1 MRAEVNSR
9 VTNGCADDP
18 VDRATSPIKKRQ
30 IYCDDRVV
38 RDMSRWKRGPG
49 AVPIR
54 LIGKANGWFL
64 EQRHEF
70 RSRLLQFDH
79 SHVLHLLGTTTING
93 RFQCACKQLTDQQRQ
108 KQAYH
113 ERSRLESAKEERA
126 EHNRDEERAPNLAI
140 AKRRHE
146 QIERRTRP
154 LPVNEMKQGLVH
166 SRSKQS
172 GA

>member
-9 VTNGCADDP
+9 VTNGCDDDP

-49 AVPIR
+49 AVPIG

-93 RFQCACKQLTDQQRQ
+93 RFQCACKQLPDQQRQ
-108 KQAYH
+108 EQAYH
-113 ERSRLESAKEERA
+113 ELPRVESAKKERA
-126 EHNRDEERAPNLAI
+126 EHNRNEQRVPNLAI
-140 AKRRHE
+140 AQRRHE
-146 QIERRTRP
+146 QVERRTRP
-154 LPVNEMKQGLVH
+154 LSVNEMKNRLVH
-166 SRSKQS
+166 SGSLKL
-172 GA
+172 